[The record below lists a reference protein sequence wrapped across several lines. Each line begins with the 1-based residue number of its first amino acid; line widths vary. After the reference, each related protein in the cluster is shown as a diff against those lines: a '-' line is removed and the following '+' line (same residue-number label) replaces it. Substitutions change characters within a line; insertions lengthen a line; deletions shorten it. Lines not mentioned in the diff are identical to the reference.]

1 LNEQVFALL
10 PEERGVLRP
19 PAIALMGPTA
29 AGKSALALDWA
40 QRCNGEIISVDSA
53 QVYRGLTIGAAK
65 PGAEERAC
73 VPHHL
78 LDVREPWQAYS
89 AAEFA
94 ADARAAINEVISRKR
109 LPILVG
115 GTGLYFRALLR
126 GLSPLPGADPA
137 LRTQLAQEADERGW
151 PALHAELALIDPPAA
166 ARIQPTDP
174 QRIQRALEVWRRT
187 GRTLSDWQR
196 IPPAAPRLPV
206 RILKLVLAPRN
217 RADLHARI
225 AQRLDAMLAAGFLDE
240 VRALRAHPELAAHP
254 SPLDLP
260 ALRAVGYRQAWEHLD
275 GRYGL
280 AEFRE
285 RAIHATRQ
293 LGKRQLTWLRG
304 ELDARWFDPQHDH
317 AGLDRAL
324 TLHLLT

>member
-1 LNEQVFALL
+1 MPVDA
-10 PEERGVLRP
+10 RP

-29 AGKSALALDWA
+29 SGKSALALEWA
-40 QRCNGEIISVDSA
+40 QRFDGEILSVDSA
-53 QVYRGLTIGAAK
+53 QVYRGLDIGAAK
-65 PGAEERAC
+65 PSAQERAC

-78 LDVREPWQAYS
+78 LDLREPWQAYS
-89 AAEFA
+89 AAEFVI
-94 ADARAAINEVISRKR
+94 DARAAINDIISRRR

-126 GLSPLPGADPA
+126 GFSPLPGADPA
-137 LRTQLAQEADERGW
+137 LRAQLAREANERGW

-166 ARIQPTDP
+166 ARIQPGDP

-196 IPPAAPRLPV
+196 IRPEAPKLPV
-206 RILKLVLAPRN
+206 RLLKLILVPRS
-217 RADLHARI
+217 RAELNARI
-225 AQRLDAMLAAGFLDE
+225 AQRLDAMLDAGFLDE
-240 VRALRAHPELAAHP
+240 VRALRARPELARHP

-275 GRYGL
+275 GRYAA

-285 RAIHATRQ
+285 RTVHATRQ
-293 LGKRQLTWLRG
+293 LAKRQLTWLRG
-304 ELDARWFDPQHDH
+304 ELDARGFDLQHECT
-317 AGLDRAL
+317 GLDSAL
-324 TLHLLT
+324 ALHLSRTRPKI